1 MGILAKIS
9 FRNLTRQKRRN
20 ALLGLGIGFGMS
32 ILVIANSF
40 ANGLV
45 DVLINDLVSRVAG
58 HVQINSMEKSKRVFR
73 DREKIEKVLAEH
85 SDIITGI
92 DESVGAYTKIVGN
105 GKSLSAPIVGVR
117 DQKGFFGDY
126 LRIVEGDVKDY
137 STDTY
142 DYPIVLA
149 PDKAKAL
156 NVKVGDTLK
165 ARFNTI
171 TGQVQA
177 VNLQVIAIATTNSS
191 FMDFVLY
198 MDADKMRKLL
208 GYSEWE
214 MGPIQLT
221 IKNPEKN
228 AKMLADE
235 IHKALEPGLL
245 NVIGKVQ
252 ETRVRMYGFNNDDKS
267 KETIF
272 KALKVIEGN
281 KDDYGSK
288 SGVLISEGLKKSL
301 GLNVGDKIPFIYES
315 KFYGTVNRDL
325 KVSGIFKE
333 EGKFTKDLL
342 IINAERMYK
351 ILNENVPKEIETGYF
366 KESDS
371 FYKSLASEY
380 KLLDRAANNDQVNKI
395 ARSERILKSDRAR
408 YSVNTMYETA
418 SQLLSIKFALSVITW
433 VVVLILFFII
443 LIGVVNTLRMTVKER
458 TREIGTLRAIGM
470 QAKDVK
476 NSFILES
483 IYLTV
488 IACTGGALMG
498 YVISKGLGMISFDST
513 NPLSFILK
521 DKHVYFKFSFI
532 DVFVQ
537 GLVLVGIT
545 TITAYF
551 PSRKASKIKPS
562 EALRHVE

>member
-1 MGILAKIS
+1 MGIIAKIS

-58 HVQINSMEKSKRVFR
+58 HIQVNSYEKSKGVFR
-73 DREKIEKVLAEH
+73 DKEKIEKVLAEH
-85 SDIITGI
+85 KDLIIET
-92 DESVGAYTKIVGN
+92 DENVGAYTKIVGN
-105 GKSLSAPIVGVR
+105 GKSLSAPIVGVKN
-117 DQKGFFGDY
+117 QKGFFGEY
-126 LRIVEGDVKDY
+126 LQIIEGDVKDY
-137 STDTY
+137 SSDTY
-142 DYPIVLA
+142 DYPVVLS

-156 NVKVGDTLK
+156 NTKVGDTLK

-198 MDADKMRKLL
+198 MDAGKMRKLL
-208 GYSEWE
+208 GYNNWE
-214 MGPIQLT
+214 SGPLQLT
-221 IKNPEKN
+221 IKDPEKN
-228 AKMLADE
+228 AKKLADE
-235 IHKALEPGLL
+235 IQNALKPDLL
-245 NVIGKVQ
+245 NVVGAVNGNKVKI
-252 ETRVRMYGFNNDDKS
+252 YGFNNNDES
-267 KETIF
+267 KNSIF
-272 KALKVIEGN
+272 SNLKIIEGN
-281 KDDYGSK
+281 KADYTAK
-288 SGVLISEGLKKSL
+288 AGVLISESLKNSIGLKI
-301 GLNVGDKIPFIYES
+301 GDKLPFSYES
-315 KFYGTVNRDL
+315 KFYGTINQDL
-325 KVSGIFKE
+325 KISGIFKE
-333 EGKFTKDLL
+333 EGKFTKDL
-342 IINAERMYK
+342 IVVNAERVYK
-351 ILNENVPKEIETGYF
+351 FLNENKPKTVETGYF
-366 KESDS
+366 TENDK
-371 FYKSLASEY
+371 FYGSLAKEY
-380 KLLDRAANNDQVNKI
+380 KLLDRAENSDGVNKLSR
-395 ARSERILKSDRAR
+395 AERVLKSDRAR

-418 SQLLSIKFALSVITW
+418 SQLISVKFALSVITW

-470 QAKDVK
+470 QAVDVK

-488 IACTGGALMG
+488 MACVGGAFVG
-498 YVISKGLGMISFDST
+498 YIITKGLGAISFDST

-521 DKHVYFKFSFI
+521 EKHIYFQFNI
-532 DVFVQ
+532 TDVFVQ

-545 TITAYF
+545 AITAYF

>member
-1 MGILAKIS
+1 MGIIAKIS

-58 HVQINSMEKSKRVFR
+58 HIQVNSYEKSKGVFR
-73 DREKIEKVLAEH
+73 DKEKIEKVLAEH
-85 SDIITGI
+85 KDLIIET
-92 DESVGAYTKIVGN
+92 DENVGAYTKIVGN
-105 GKSLSAPIVGVR
+105 GKSLSAPIVGVKN
-117 DQKGFFGDY
+117 QKGFFGEY
-126 LRIVEGDVKDY
+126 LQIIEGDVKDY
-137 STDTY
+137 SSDTY
-142 DYPIVLA
+142 DYPVVLS

-156 NVKVGDTLK
+156 NTKVGDTLK

-198 MDADKMRKLL
+198 MDAGKMRKLL
-208 GYSEWE
+208 GYNNWE
-214 MGPIQLT
+214 SGPLQLT
-221 IKNPEKN
+221 IKDPEKN
-228 AKMLADE
+228 AKKLADE
-235 IHKALEPGLL
+235 IQNALKPDLL
-245 NVIGKVQ
+245 NVVGAVNGNKVKI
-252 ETRVRMYGFNNDDKS
+252 YGFNNNDES
-267 KETIF
+267 KNSIF
-272 KALKVIEGN
+272 SNLKIIEGN
-281 KDDYGSK
+281 KADYTAK
-288 SGVLISEGLKKSL
+288 AGVLISESLKSSTGLKI
-301 GLNVGDKIPFIYES
+301 GDKLPFSYES
-315 KFYGTVNRDL
+315 KFYGTINQDL
-325 KVSGIFKE
+325 KISGIFKE
-333 EGKFTKDLL
+333 EGKFTKDL
-342 IINAERMYK
+342 IVVNAERVYK
-351 ILNENVPKEIETGYF
+351 FLNENKPKTVETGYF
-366 KESDS
+366 TENDK
-371 FYKSLASEY
+371 FYGSLAKEY
-380 KLLDRAANNDQVNKI
+380 KLLDRAENSDGVNKLSR
-395 ARSERILKSDRAR
+395 AERVLKSDRAR

-418 SQLLSIKFALSVITW
+418 SQLISVKFALSVITW

-470 QAKDVK
+470 QAVDVK

-488 IACTGGALMG
+488 MACVGGAFVG
-498 YVISKGLGMISFDST
+498 YIITKGLGAISFDST

-521 DKHVYFKFSFI
+521 EKHIYFQFNI
-532 DVFVQ
+532 TDVFVQ

-545 TITAYF
+545 AITAYF